1 MARKRRVF
9 SVSRELVSKSQEAA
23 LAAIQVFNNPSV
35 TFKSETFVVLMM
47 IAWTYLLH
55 AHYRTQR
62 IEYRYYK
69 QRPKSRAFQRTKDGN
84 YKYWELRRCLE
95 EAQCP
100 LDNETKKNLVFLLG
114 LRNEIEHKMCPE
126 LDNYL
131 SARYQACCMNYNDYL
146 KQLFG
151 SKYGIDQFMTYALQ
165 FAQLSE
171 EQITPAREE
180 DIPHNVKAYVTR
192 FDDQLTERELNSP
205 RFAYRL
211 IFVRK
216 LAGKPGQ
223 ADRVIEFVK
232 SDSGLAQTIN
242 KKYWVLKE
250 VERPKYLPGQIVQRM
265 QKEGFVGFSMHHHT
279 QLWKKM
285 DGRKSG
291 KGYGVMVAKTWYW
304 YERWIGVVR
313 QHCVENRKRYLEE
326 ANEARRALKAI

>member
-35 TFKSETFVVLMM
+35 TFKSETFIVLMM

-55 AHYRTQR
+55 AHYRKR
-62 IEYRYYK
+62 GIEYRYYK
-69 QRPKSRAFQRTKDGN
+69 QRSKRRVFQRTKEGN

-146 KQLFG
+146 RQLFG
-151 SKYGIDQFMTYALQ
+151 KKYGIDQFMTYALQ

-171 EQITPAREE
+171 EQITPAREG
-180 DIPHNVKAYVTR
+180 DIPSNVRAYMTR
-192 FDDQLTERELNSP
+192 FDDQLTEQELNSP

-223 ADRVIEFVK
+223 ADSVIEFVK
-232 SDSGLAQTIN
+232 SDSEFAKTVN
-242 KKYWVLKE
+242 KNYWVLKE
-250 VERPKYLPGQIVQRM
+250 VEKPKYLPGQIVQMM
-265 QKEGFVGFSMHHHT
+265 QEKGFVKFSIHRHT

-285 DGRKSG
+285 NG
-291 KGYGVMVAKTWYW
+291 KNPAKGHGVMVAKTWYW
-304 YERWIGVVR
+304 YERWIGVVL
-313 QHCVENRKRYLEE
+313 QHCVENRKTYLEE
-326 ANEARRALKAI
+326 GE

>member
-23 LAAIQVFNNPSV
+23 LTAIQVFNNPFV
-35 TFKSETFVVLMM
+35 TFKSETFIILMM

-55 AHYRTQR
+55 ADYRKR
-62 IEYRYYK
+62 GIEYRYYTQK
-69 QRPKSRAFQRTKDGN
+69 TKRRVFQRRKDGN
-84 YKYWELRRCLE
+84 YKYWELRKCME
-95 EAQCP
+95 EIQCS

-131 SARYQACCMNYNDYL
+131 SARYQACCMNYNHYL

-151 SKYGIDQFMTYALQ
+151 NKYGIDQFMTYALQ

-192 FDDQLTERELNSP
+192 FDDQLTKKELDSP

-232 SDSGLAQTIN
+232 SDSGLAKTIN

-250 VERPKYLPGQIVQRM
+250 VERSKYLPGQIVQM
-265 QKEGFVGFSMHHHT
+265 MEKEGFVGFSMHHHT
-279 QLWKKM
+279 QLWKSM
-285 DGRKSG
+285 DGKNSA
-291 KGYGVMVAKTWYW
+291 KGYGVKVGTTWYW
-304 YERWIGVVR
+304 YDRWVQVVN
-313 QHCVENRKRYLEE
+313 QYCVDNRNRYMETG
-326 ANEARRALKAI
+326 K